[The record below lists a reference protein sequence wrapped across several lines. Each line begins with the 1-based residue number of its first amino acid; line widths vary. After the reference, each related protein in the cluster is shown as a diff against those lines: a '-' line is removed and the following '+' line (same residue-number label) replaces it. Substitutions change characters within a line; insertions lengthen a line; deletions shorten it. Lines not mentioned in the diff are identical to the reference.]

1 MPNLPDLASGFKTLR
16 EMDLNAIR
24 EQAES
29 PLHVAV
35 VGDAGVGKSTLI
47 AQLLAGPRQTEPP
60 GVPPVTEHRLDENIL
75 LQPHS
80 IVLLMLDATQAEHP
94 RERQFLDKLSTRL
107 SPELKGGKPPTV
119 VCYNK
124 ADLAPNPQAVLNE
137 AMRWPGAE
145 VVVIAALDRNS
156 LLRGLVPAMLR
167 AGRGREVVL
176 ARRLPMLRE
185 PVSRKLIDDTCFI
198 NGAYSLT
205 TGLAEINVVLDVPLN
220 VADMVMLTKN
230 QALMAYKIALAMG
243 LPSDWRETI
252 PKLATVVGSAFI
264 WRQVA
269 RQLVGLIPAFG
280 IIPKIAVSYAGT
292 YAVGQA
298 IYQWC
303 VNGEKL
309 KPEALKSLYADALTR
324 GREVAQSLV
333 AKRKA
338 AQLEA
343 PKQRRGLFAPA
354 PVCPSCGKKVPKG
367 ATFCAFCGKPLV
379 EPLPA
384 PADEPA
390 PTQDAKQGEPR
401 VE

>member
-80 IVLLMLDATQAEHP
+80 IVLLMLDVAQAEHP
-94 RERQFLDKLSTRL
+94 RERQFFDKL
-107 SPELKGGKPPTV
+107 PVHKPPMV

-145 VVVIAALDRNS
+145 VVVIAAPDRNS

-269 RQLVGLIPAFG
+269 RQLIGLIPAFG

-324 GREVAQSLV
+324 GREVARSLL

-367 ATFCAFCGKPLV
+367 ATFCAFCGKPLA

-390 PTQDAKQGEPR
+390 PTQDAKQGEPK

>member
-60 GVPPVTEHRLDENIL
+60 GVPPVTEHRLDEDIL
-75 LQPHS
+75 LQPYS
-80 IVLLMLDATQAEHP
+80 LVLLMLDATQAEHP
-94 RERQFLDKLSTRL
+94 RERQFFDKLPPR
-107 SPELKGGKPPTV
+107 KPPLV

-145 VVVIAALDRNS
+145 VVAIAAPDRSS
-156 LLRGLVPAMLR
+156 LLRGLVPALLR
-167 AGRGREVVL
+167 ACRGRQVVL
-176 ARRLPMLRE
+176 GRRLPMLRE
-185 PVSRKLIDDTCFI
+185 PVCRKLIDDTCFI
-198 NGAYSLT
+198 NGAYSFT
-205 TGLAEINVVLDVPLN
+205 TGLAAINVVLDVPLN
-220 VADMVMLTKN
+220 VADIVMLTKN

-252 PKLATVVGSAFI
+252 PKLATVVGSAFL
-264 WRQVA
+264 WRQIA
-269 RQLVGLIPAFG
+269 RQLIGLIPAYG

-309 KPEALKSLYADALTR
+309 KPEALKSLYTEALTR
-324 GREVAQSLV
+324 GREVARSLV

-343 PKQRRGLFAPA
+343 PKRRGLFAPA
-354 PVCPSCGKKVPKG
+354 PACPSCGKKAPKG
-367 ATFCAFCGKPLV
+367 ATFCAFCGKPLA
-379 EPLPA
+379 EPPLA
-384 PADEPA
+384 SADEPA
-390 PTQDAKQGEPR
+390 STQDAE
-401 VE
+401 